1 MAYAQSALAPRLHE
15 IPAKTPAKTPTKA
28 QRAKRSFF
36 QRLIDAIEA
45 HSRHKAEAQIARF
58 LGPGHKFTDES
69 EREIER
75 RFLSN
80 L

>member
-1 MAYAQSALAPRLHE
+1 MAYAQSAVSPQFHE
-15 IPAKTPAKTPTKA
+15 IPAKAP
-28 QRAKRSFF
+28 RAKRGFF
-36 QRLIDAIEA
+36 QRLLDALEA
-45 HSRHKAEAQIARF
+45 HSRRKAEAQIARY

-80 L
+80 P

>member
-1 MAYAQSALAPRLHE
+1 MAYAHSAVVQRLHD
-15 IPAKTPAKTPTKA
+15 IPAKNPAQA
-28 QRAKRSFF
+28 QRAKRGFF
-36 QRLIDAIEA
+36 QRLLDALDA
-45 HSRHKAEAQIARF
+45 HSRRKAEAQIARY